1 MLNLLVE
8 NKMKV
13 ELTLYKNS
21 REPIGEID
29 KSWINS
35 DFKCSLENIDEFEL
49 KIPKFITIR
58 NEKKINSIYL
68 KIRPKMQIIM
78 KMTIGENIKYRRFT
92 LEKKGAKSS
101 KWNGDKTYTAYSY
114 EYTIRCG
121 RPCNIKGIY
130 HMKNDATYQGQAILD
145 DFIKANPNWTIDYID
160 PLACTEVSEGMEM
173 VNVIV
178 SENFINNKITNGGL
192 IWEKDIATNV
202 PDGTPLYCNIQHN
215 KVNTFNNKGEKILEN
230 DDLYNAIEEPLSGNI
245 TKIQAYHYKGAD
257 YQWGIK
263 YVFTLQNGNKEIR
276 ICNFTN
282 IIDKKMTC
290 ESITFNY
297 ETGRKISNR
306 NVKYINVDKEGINW
320 YEFLRDIQDQ
330 FNAIF
335 IFDDYKKTISVYSR
349 ETLGELSPLELSF
362 DSGIIDIE
370 TTEKSKYP
378 CGLMVKGK
386 DNLSIATENIFGG
399 EVIYDYSWYK
409 KNIMSED
416 LVSKWERYENHI
428 KVKHVE
434 YETAKDNYMKAFQRV
449 TSITCEM
456 KTLETKLKALKD
468 VLASEINA
476 NSNKAGGNF
485 ISEQSETKHK
495 IDEVEKQIAEDT
507 QKLSN
512 YAQLVQ
518 TYEDDMAKIAL
529 QLDKKNATDSIGKI
543 FNENDLQELYD
554 MECIEE
560 YSDDYYTTPLG
571 LYNNAKAI
579 LADKIKPQIDF
590 KIKCANFIKLIQNP
604 AGWDKVL
611 KFGNWFKFNIDDDIL
626 EELGEDTVRLSD
638 CTIDIKKE
646 NACIN
651 DLVFT
656 NKTKKIDKTKFASN
670 IGKTANTAVK
680 TSNKFGSIYN
690 DAINT
695 INVSRQLRVGMLDM
709 AATSARS
716 RTSSNIIDMGS
727 YGLFLYD
734 AEDQKRAIFINNG
747 LICLTLDGFETC
759 RTAISPDG
767 ITAQELVGK
776 EILGEKLL
784 ISNEKNQFVIDGS
797 GLKIYDGIAGV
808 DKLRVFLGV
817 EEVDGVTKARLRLRG
832 KNGEL
837 CISEDGIIMFSQYN
851 DRDEVDE
858 SHPMR
863 IPFTAMEGTVEFKKV
878 LLNIYFDKFRATAR
892 SASATLIS
900 EGSTTDGGGGVYK
913 STSTESGGS
922 YSSSLTTDVATSGEV
937 VFDVNGE
944 TGSGHDE
951 HGGVDGAT
959 VSNHFHTFSKNIKIE
974 AKELSHQHNV
984 NISIPSHH
992 HDYTL
997 SIADHS
1003 HSFKINNT
1011 HNHKLEYGIYEDS
1024 EPSNVA
1030 VYVNDELVV
1039 DGIMSSST
1047 IDITSHIKINQVNMI
1062 KITSDSKGRIIS
1074 NIACKSMQQW

>member
-78 KMTIGENIKYRRFT
+78 KMTIGKNIKYRRFT

-495 IDEVEKQIAEDT
+495 IDDVERQVAEDT
-507 QKLSN
+507 KKLSN

-892 SASATLIS
+892 SASATTIS
-900 EGSTTDGGGGVYK
+900 EGSTTESGGGVYK
-913 STSTESGGS
+913 STTTESGGS

-1062 KITSDSKGRIIS
+1062 KITSDVKGRIIA

>member
-92 LEKKGAKSS
+92 LEKKGVKSS

-306 NVKYINVDKEGINW
+306 NVKYINIDKEGVNW

-330 FNAIF
+330 FNAVF

-428 KVKHVE
+428 KTKHVE

-495 IDEVEKQIAEDT
+495 IDEVEKQITEDT

-784 ISNEKNQFVIDGS
+784 ISNETGNVKITGDGMS
-797 GLKIYDGIAGV
+797 IYEGNAEIESN
-808 DKLRVFLGV
+808 RRIFLGV
-817 EEVDGVTKARLRLRG
+817 RNINGINRAILELTDSKGKVLISTDGILQRDNYSMWNNVSPGEPMKFCISMDDGVGRIDSCKLRLKLSRYRG
-832 KNGEL
+832 
-837 CISEDGIIMFSQYN
+837 
-851 DRDEVDE
+851 
-858 SHPMR
+858 
-863 IPFTAMEGTVEFKKV
+863 FTKSVST
-878 LLNIYFDKFRATAR
+878 
-892 SASATLIS
+892 
-900 EGSTTDGGGGVYK
+900 STTTTTCGSSSK
-913 STSTESGGS
+913 STSDSNATQTSSTCDNHRHLLFKCQNSHIIGSSEGELVKFGFSGNAEYNATMYAGILLDHPNPDSPAFHDIYSYGASGS
-922 YSSSLTTDVATSGEV
+922 HS
-937 VFDVNGE
+937 
-944 TGSGHDE
+944 H
-951 HGGVDGAT
+951 T
-959 VSNHFHTFSKNIKIE
+959 VP
-974 AKELSHQHNV
+974 SHQHGM
-984 NISIPSHH
+984 
-992 HDYTL
+992 
-997 SIADHS
+997 DHYHPIDIQLKTS
-1003 HSFKINNT
+1003 VETGIKLYEMASGVSVKINGTTVVSYINGDVE
-1011 HNHKLEYGIYEDS
+1011 LEISQYLNPTKDNEIEISS
-1024 EPSNVA
+1024 ETNGYIEAMVKNKYFA
-1030 VYVNDELVV
+1030 
-1039 DGIMSSST
+1039 
-1047 IDITSHIKINQVNMI
+1047 
-1062 KITSDSKGRIIS
+1062 RF
-1074 NIACKSMQQW
+1074 